1 MTNEKQPPRTRKRS
15 EPASWSP
22 APGLNRDI
30 QAKIGEQLRQMHDDV
45 VKQGVPDRFTELL
58 AKLDSADDGKGK

>member
-1 MTNEKQPPRTRKRS
+1 MTSQKQPPRTRKRS

-30 QAKIGEQLRQMHDDV
+30 QAKIGEQLRQMHDEI
-45 VKQGVPDRFTELL
+45 VKQGVPDRFADLL
-58 AKLDSADDGKGK
+58 AKLDRTEDGKGD

>member
-1 MTNEKQPPRTRKRS
+1 MTSEKQPPRTRKRS
-15 EPASWSP
+15 EPSSWSP

-30 QAKIGEQLRQMHDDV
+30 QAKIGEQLRQMHDEI

-58 AKLDSADDGKGK
+58 AKLDRSEESKGE